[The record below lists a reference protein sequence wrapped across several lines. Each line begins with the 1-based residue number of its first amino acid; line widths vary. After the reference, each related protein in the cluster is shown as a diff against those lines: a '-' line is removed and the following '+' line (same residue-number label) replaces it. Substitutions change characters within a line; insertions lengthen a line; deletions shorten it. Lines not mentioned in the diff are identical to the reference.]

1 MTDLSFLAPTRL
13 ALLLVPAALAV
24 GYLLLAARRR
34 RYAVRFT
41 SLDLLDEVAP
51 DRPGWRRTLPAG
63 LLLLGL
69 VVAAVAVARP
79 AVADEVLRE
88 RDGLVVLALDTSL
101 SMQAEDVA
109 PSRLVAA
116 KDAAGRFLDTVPDGV
131 AVGVVGFDETARE
144 LISPTTNLEAVR
156 RVIDRLQLGQGT
168 AIGDAI
174 VTAVDTVERFRVDEG
189 PEPTPSAAGGEGAP
203 GEAEAPGTVV
213 VLSDGETT
221 QGRPTAD
228 GAAAAARRGIRVNT
242 IAFGTDEGTVVAP
255 DGSTIPVPV
264 NRAALEDA
272 ATSTG
277 GSYFPAYTAEQL
289 TEVFEGL
296 GTAVETEP
304 TQREVTDLVALAAL
318 ILVAL
323 AAMGSLAWA
332 GRLP

>member
-79 AVADEVLRE
+79 AVADEVVRE

-156 RVIDRLQLGQGT
+156 RVIDRLELGQGT

-189 PEPTPSAAGGEGAP
+189 PEAPASGG
-203 GEAEAPGTVV
+203 
-213 VLSDGETT
+213 
-221 QGRPTAD
+221 
-228 GAAAAARRGIRVNT
+228 RR
-242 IAFGTDEGTVVAP
+242 
-255 DGSTIPVPV
+255 
-264 NRAALEDA
+264 
-272 ATSTG
+272 
-277 GSYFPAYTAEQL
+277 
-289 TEVFEGL
+289 
-296 GTAVETEP
+296 
-304 TQREVTDLVALAAL
+304 
-318 ILVAL
+318 
-323 AAMGSLAWA
+323 
-332 GRLP
+332 